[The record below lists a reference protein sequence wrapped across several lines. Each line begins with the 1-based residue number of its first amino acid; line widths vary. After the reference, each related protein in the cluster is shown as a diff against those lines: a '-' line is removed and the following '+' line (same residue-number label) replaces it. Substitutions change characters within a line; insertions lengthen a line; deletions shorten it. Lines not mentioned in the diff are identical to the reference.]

1 MSVAEYIHIDP
12 AVMLGKPTIRGT
24 RITVELVL
32 RKMAQ
37 GATEA
42 DLIRAY
48 PQLTHEAIRAAA
60 QYAAELIAHEET
72 VPAALA

>member
-1 MSVAEYIHIDP
+1 MNVADYIHVDP
-12 AVMLGKPTIRGT
+12 AVMIGKPTVRGT

-48 PQLTHEAIRAAA
+48 PQLTHEAIRATA
-60 QYAAELIAHEET
+60 QYAAELIAHEEN